1 MDIKKLNEE
10 LTKLVEIEVDP
21 ISSNTDIQIA
31 NDIKNKVSY
40 FFAIYNDTSNDVV
53 SLADADMILPCTD
66 DVAIKEMMMDLLKDY
81 KYAYFRLENN
91 DVVFSGANF

>member
-40 FFAIYNDTSNDVV
+40 FFAIYNDTSNDIV
-53 SLADADMILPCTD
+53 SLADADIILPCTD

>member
-1 MDIKKLNEE
+1 MYIKKLNEE

-40 FFAIYNDTSNDVV
+40 FFAIYNDTSNDIV
-53 SLADADMILPCTD
+53 SLADADIILPCTD

-81 KYAYFRLENN
+81 KYAYFRLEYN

>member
-31 NDIKNKVSY
+31 KDIKNKVSY
-40 FFAIYNDTSNDVV
+40 FFAIYNDTSNDIV
-53 SLADADMILPCTD
+53 SLADADIILPCTD
-66 DVAIKEMMMDLLKDY
+66 DVVIKEMMMDLLKDY